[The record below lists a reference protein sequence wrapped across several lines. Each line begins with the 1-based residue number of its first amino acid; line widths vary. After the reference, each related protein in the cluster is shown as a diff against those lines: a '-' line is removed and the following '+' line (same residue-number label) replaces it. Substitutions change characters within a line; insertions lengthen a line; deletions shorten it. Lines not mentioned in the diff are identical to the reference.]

1 MSDERIEA
9 LERVVAQLADA
20 LVTNTATITAQAVIV
35 RAVVD
40 LVGRAG
46 LSLDDVRDHALAI
59 TAGMPGEVDTAV
71 RTVLAE
77 APAGAEV
84 LQ

>member
-1 MSDERIEA
+1 M
-9 LERVVAQLADA
+9 
-20 LVTNTATITAQAVIV
+20 TAQAVIV

-46 LSLDDVRDHALAI
+46 LSLDDVRDHALDIA
-59 TAGMPGEVDTAV
+59 AGMPVEVDTAV
-71 RTVLAE
+71 RVLLAE
-77 APAGAEV
+77 APAGVGV